1 MNHIRNFCIIAHIDH
16 GKSTL
21 ADRLIQACGGV
32 SQREFRNQLLD
43 SMDIER
49 ERGITIKSNSITL
62 SYRAPDG
69 QDYQL
74 NLIDTPG
81 HVDFSHEVRRSLLAC
96 DGALIVVDASQGVE
110 AQTVANLY
118 LALDHNLE
126 LLPIINKIDLPAAD
140 VERVREEIDK
150 DLGLDPFAAIP
161 ISAKTGAGIQEVL
174 AGIVE
179 KLPCPK
185 GDPAGPLKALV
196 FDAQF
201 DRYRG
206 VILQCRLMDGTVKA
220 GDAIHFMHSGWDYT
234 VEEVG
239 INRLKFYP
247 QEQLAAGEVGY
258 IIAGIKSVR
267 DIEIGDTITHRDRP
281 AAEPVPGYVE
291 AKQVVFSS
299 IYPIDADEYRELQK
313 AMDKLAIND
322 AALTYEKDSSAALGF
337 GFRCGFL
344 GLLHLD
350 VIQERLQREFD
361 IGLVVSAPTVKYQVT
376 LKDGNVLEVDNPG
389 HWPDPLKIASVTEP
403 YIKATILTPEE
414 YVGSVMELCR
424 DYRSASQQINYLSVG
439 RVEVISEMPLGEVLF
454 DFYGKLKSVTRGYGL
469 FDYFTIDYRETD
481 VVKVEILING
491 EPVDTLAYLVH
502 RDRAG
507 AGPALLRATGR
518 GHSPPPVQDPDPGL
532 HRRQDHRPLHD
543 RGLPQGRH
551 RQVLRRR
558 RDAEEE
564 APGKAEEGQ
573 GQDEAGGPG
582 ADPAEGVHCR
592 AGGGQ
597 EVAEGEAEMDVDF
610 WEEVERSRRM
620 TPEQRFRG
628 TLDMIDL
635 VHELRMA
642 GIRHDLP
649 SADDSEVLAVLRKRM
664 EIAETLPEPM
674 FA

>member
-21 ADRLIQACGGV
+21 ADRLIQACDGV
-32 SQREFRNQLLD
+32 SQREFRNQVLD

-126 LLPIINKIDLPAAD
+126 LLPVINKIDLPAAD

-161 ISAKTGAGIQEVL
+161 VSAKTGVGIQDVF

-206 VILQCRLMDGTVKA
+206 VILQCRVMDGTVKP

-239 INRLKFYP
+239 INRLKFHP
-247 QEQLAAGEVGY
+247 KEQLGAGEVGY

-267 DIEIGDTITHRDRP
+267 EIEIGDTITHLDRP
-281 AAEPVPGYVE
+281 AAEPVPGYQK

-299 IYPIDADEYRELQK
+299 IYPINADEYRELAK

-322 AALTYEKDSSAALGF
+322 ASLTYEKDSSAALGF

-350 VIQERLQREFD
+350 VIQDRLQREFD
-361 IGLVVSAPTVKYQVT
+361 IGLVVSAPSVRYKVT
-376 LKDGNVLEVDNPG
+376 LKDGRLLEVDNPG
-389 HWPDPLKIASVTEP
+389 NWPDPFKIAGVTEP
-403 YIKATILTPEE
+403 YIKASILTPEE
-414 YVGSVMELCR
+414 SVGAVMELCR
-424 DYRSASQQINYLSVG
+424 EYRSASQQMNYLSVG
-439 RVEVISEMPLGEVLF
+439 RVELTSEMPLGEVLF
-454 DFYGKLKSVTRGYGL
+454 DFYGKLKTVTRGYGS
-469 FDYFTIDYRETD
+469 FDYATD
-481 VVKVEILING
+481 RLS
-491 EPVDTLAYLVH
+491 
-502 RDRAG
+502 RDRRGQGRNPDQRGTGRCAGLPGPSRQG
-507 AGPALLRATGR
+507 AGPGAALLRATGR
-518 GHSPPPVQDPDPGL
+518 SDSPSPVQDPDPGR
-532 HRRQDHRPLHD
+532 HRRQDHRPLD
-543 RGLPQGRH
+543 DPGLPQGRDG
-551 RQVLRRR
+551 QVLRRR
-558 RDAEEE
+558 RDAQEE
-564 APGKAEEGQ
+564 AAGKAEEGQ
-573 GQDEAGGPG
+573 GQDEAGRPGP
-582 ADPAEGVHCR
+582 DPAKGLHCG
-592 AGGGQ
+592 AGGG
-597 EVAEGEAEMDVDF
+597 
-610 WEEVERSRRM
+610 
-620 TPEQRFRG
+620 
-628 TLDMIDL
+628 
-635 VHELRMA
+635 
-642 GIRHDLP
+642 
-649 SADDSEVLAVLRKRM
+649 
-664 EIAETLPEPM
+664 
-674 FA
+674 